1 MTMRTIRE
9 EIIARADGPVRV
21 LEADAGYAL
30 TFRLGED
37 FPGFRGHFPG
47 HPVLPAFIQLLM
59 GQCALGLRLG
69 GNWSLR
75 KVARGK
81 FLKTIQ
87 PNQPVTVCWRE
98 QPVDG
103 GLRCVFTLLV
113 NDEKAAV
120 FTAELAQEGRHA

>member
-1 MTMRTIRE
+1 MATIRE
-9 EIIARADGPVRV
+9 EIIARADGPVRL

-37 FPGFRGHFPG
+37 FPGFHGHFPG
-47 HPVLPAFIQLLM
+47 HPILPAFIQVLM
-59 GQCALGLRLG
+59 GQCALGMRVP

-75 KVARGK
+75 RVERGK
-81 FLKTIQ
+81 FLKTIP

-98 QPVDG
+98 QAADG

-113 NDEKAAV
+113 DGEKAAV
-120 FTAELAQEGRHA
+120 FTAELAGEENRHA